1 MNLIIPPIFQ
11 PLIQTVVAL
20 LAYVL
25 IVFPLNIAFFILDV
39 GKYLINL
46 LDNKSRQEIP
56 IPKVVL
62 ITGASTG
69 IGAAFAV
76 EYAAPG
82 VTLGLLGRNEVRLNE
97 VAEHCKEKGANCVLL
112 KVDISNIEKLTKI
125 LENFDDSHPI
135 ELLISNAAQFGATRD
150 NFDTVSW
157 EDGWKRMIDV
167 NYTGNVATIMTVYKR
182 MKGRRFGQIAV
193 TSAIACFFNSP
204 SFCYY
209 NATKSALTTFSQ
221 DLRYIA
227 SFDNVKVSVI
237 IPGTIDTNML
247 RSANLPFNKFYGPG
261 DSNDLAKIVRNQLN
275 SDTFCIG
282 WPFHQYL
289 IFWAIS
295 TFPVRTKLTFCWIY
309 GKLIQKVTGCPVAL

>member
-1 MNLIIPPIFQ
+1 MDFTIPPIFH
-11 PLIQTVVAL
+11 PLIQTTVAIL
-20 LAYVL
+20 TYVL
-25 IVFPLNIAFFILDV
+25 IILPLNIIVFILDV

-46 LDNKSRQEIP
+46 FEIP
-56 IPKVVL
+56 TPKVIL

-97 VAEHCKEKGANCVLL
+97 VAEYCKEKGANCVLL
-112 KVDISNIEKLTKI
+112 KVDISNIEELKKS

-135 ELLISNAAQFGATRD
+135 ELLFSNAAQFGTTRD
-150 NFDTVSW
+150 NSDTVPW
-157 EDGWKRMIDV
+157 EDGWQRLIDV
-167 NYTGNVATIMTVYKR
+167 NYTGNIATIMTVYKR

-193 TSAIACFFNSP
+193 TSSIAGFFSAP
-204 SFCYY
+204 GLCHY
-209 NATKSALTTFSQ
+209 NATKSALISFAR

-237 IPGTIDTNML
+237 VPGLIETNMA
-247 RSANLPFNKFYGPG
+247 RSLKLPPSKYYGPA
-261 DSNDLAKIVRNQLN
+261 DSNGLAKIVRNQLN

-289 IFWAIS
+289 INWLIS
-295 TFPVRTKLTFCWIY
+295 SLPVRTNLTFSRIF
-309 GKLIQKVTGCPVAL
+309 GESARKITKLVASS

>member
-1 MNLIIPPIFQ
+1 MDLTIPPIFQ
-11 PLIQTVVAL
+11 PLIQTIVAV

-25 IVFPLNIAFFILDV
+25 IVLPLNIIFFILDV

-46 LDNKSRQEIP
+46 FGNKSRQEIP
-56 IPKVVL
+56 TPKVVL

-97 VAEHCKEKGANCVLL
+97 VAERCKEKGANCVLL
-112 KVDISNIEKLTKI
+112 KVDISNIEELKKS
-125 LENFDDSHPI
+125 LESFDDSHPI
-135 ELLISNAAQFGATRD
+135 ELLFSNAAQAGATRD
-150 NFDTVSW
+150 NFDTISR
-157 EDGWKRMIDV
+157 EDGWQRIIDV
-167 NYTGNVATIMTVYKR
+167 NYTGNIATIMTVYKR
-182 MKGRRFGQIAV
+182 MKGRKFGQIAV
-193 TSAIACFFNSP
+193 TSSVVGFFGMPGN
-204 SFCYY
+204 CYY

-237 IPGTIDTNML
+237 VPGAIDTNMF
-247 RSANLPFNKFYGPG
+247 RADVPSNKIHGAADP
-261 DSNDLAKIVRNQLN
+261 NDLAKIVRNQLN

-282 WPFHQYL
+282 WPFYQYL

-295 TFPVRTKLTFCWIY
+295 TFPVRTKLTFSWIF
-309 GKLIQKVTGCPVAL
+309 GKLFQKIVGGPITL

>member
-20 LAYVL
+20 SAYVL

-157 EDGWKRMIDV
+157 EDGWKRMIDD

-182 MKGRRFGQIAV
+182 MKGRRFG
-193 TSAIACFFNSP
+193 
-204 SFCYY
+204 
-209 NATKSALTTFSQ
+209 
-221 DLRYIA
+221 
-227 SFDNVKVSVI
+227 
-237 IPGTIDTNML
+237 
-247 RSANLPFNKFYGPG
+247 
-261 DSNDLAKIVRNQLN
+261 
-275 SDTFCIG
+275 
-282 WPFHQYL
+282 
-289 IFWAIS
+289 
-295 TFPVRTKLTFCWIY
+295 
-309 GKLIQKVTGCPVAL
+309 